1 MLDSRRVA
9 LLGVLAAINAM
20 VRLMGA
26 GVAGIET
33 AFALIVLAGYVFGW
47 RFGAALGL
55 LSILASAI
63 MSGGIGPWLPFQL
76 AGAALVG
83 AGAGIL
89 PKTKSLKGRLV
100 VTSVYAVL
108 ASYFYGI
115 FLTAWTW
122 PLFVGPG
129 TSISYL
135 EGGSLMENISRFV
148 QFEIVSGGLL
158 WDTGRA
164 ITTVVLIALVGRTL
178 MIALERV
185 TNRVDFSKQTIQP

>member
-1 MLDSRRVA
+1 MLSSQRVA
-9 LLGVLAAINAM
+9 LLGVLAALNAM

-33 AFALIVLAGYVFGW
+33 AFALIVLAGYVFGPS
-47 RFGAALGL
+47 FGFSLGV

-63 MSGGIGPWLPFQL
+63 IGGGIGPWLPFQL
-76 AGAALVG
+76 IGAALVG
-83 AGAGIL
+83 AGAGLLLKRKQL
-89 PKTKSLKGRLV
+89 PGKLFVLSIY
-100 VTSVYAVL
+100 SVL

-135 EGGSLMENISRFV
+135 EGAPIWENISRFV

-164 ITTVVLIALVGRTL
+164 ITTVTLIVLTGKVLLQT
-178 MIALERV
+178 LERV
-185 TNRVDFSKQTIQP
+185 TTRPDFSKTL

>member
-1 MLDSRRVA
+1 MLSSQKVA
-9 LLGVLAAINAM
+9 LLGVLAALNAM
-20 VRLMGA
+20 IRLMGA

-33 AFALIVLAGYVFGW
+33 AFALIVLAGYVFGSS
-47 RFGAALGL
+47 FGFSLGV

-63 MSGGIGPWLPFQL
+63 IGGGIGPWLPFQL
-76 AGAALVG
+76 IGAALVG
-83 AGAGIL
+83 AGAGLL
-89 PKTKSLKGRLV
+89 PKRKQLPAKLFVLSFY
-100 VTSVYAVL
+100 SVL

-135 EGGSLMENISRFV
+135 EGAPLWENVSRFV

-164 ITTVVLIALVGRTL
+164 ITTVTLIVLTGKVLLQT
-178 MIALERV
+178 LERV
-185 TNRVDFSKQTIQP
+185 TTRPDFSKTL

>member
-1 MLDSRRVA
+1 MFSSQRVA
-9 LLGVLAAINAM
+9 LLGVLAALNAM

-26 GVAGIET
+26 GIAGIET
-33 AFALIVLAGYVFGW
+33 AFALIILAGYVLGSSFG
-47 RFGAALGL
+47 FSLGV

-63 MSGGIGPWLPFQL
+63 MSGGVGPWLPFQII
-76 AGAALVG
+76 GAALVG
-83 AGAGIL
+83 AGAGLL
-89 PKTKSLKGRLV
+89 PKMQATPSKLFVLSFY
-100 VTSVYAVL
+100 SAL

-135 EGGSLMENISRFV
+135 EGAPIWENISRFV

-164 ITTVVLIALVGRTL
+164 ITTITLIVLTGRALLLT
-178 MIALERV
+178 LERV
-185 TNRVDFSKQTIQP
+185 TSRPDFSKTW